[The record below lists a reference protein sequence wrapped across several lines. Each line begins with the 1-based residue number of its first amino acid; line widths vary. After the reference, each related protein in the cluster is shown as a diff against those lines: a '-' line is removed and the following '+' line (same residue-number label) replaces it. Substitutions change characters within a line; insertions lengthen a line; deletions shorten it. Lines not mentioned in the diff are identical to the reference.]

1 MKKIIVLFSLLIA
14 FSCEDKDEAEETSSL
29 VGTWEMSNL
38 GEYANADCSGTID
51 YSEWAVASA
60 FKMLVTMELTS
71 DGKGTYSVSA
81 FGETQDMSVTWDES
95 KSQIC
100 LMGEGCVTYNTYYD
114 SKNTISYLTFD
125 TQDEAL
131 CVDDNDE
138 ETSHTDQSSCEY
150 AGNNWEE
157 AVCTQMEFTKE

>member
-1 MKKIIVLFSLLIA
+1 MKKMIMLFSLLIA
-14 FSCEDKDEAEETSSL
+14 FSCEDKNEDKDDAEGTNSL

-38 GEYANADCSGTID
+38 GEYVNADCSGTID
-51 YSEWAVASA
+51 YSEWAMASA
-60 FKMLVTMELTS
+60 FGMKVTMEFTS
-71 DGKGTYSVSA
+71 DGTGTYSISA
-81 FGETQDMSVTWDES
+81 LGETEDVPLTWDES

-100 LMGEGCVTYNTYYD
+100 LMGEGCLTYKVND
-114 SKNTISYLTFD
+114 NKFTID
-125 TQDEAL
+125 IQDEAL

-138 ETSHTDQSSCEY
+138 ETSHTDQSSCEA

>member
-1 MKKIIVLFSLLIA
+1 MKKIIVLFLLLIA
-14 FSCEDKDEAEETSSL
+14 FSCEDKKDEISSL
-29 VGTWEMSNL
+29 IGTWEVSNL
-38 GEYANADCSGTID
+38 GEYENANCSGALD
-51 YSEWAVASA
+51 YTGWAFAQ
-60 FKMLVTMELTS
+60 
-71 DGKGTYSVSA
+71 A
-81 FGETQDMSVTWDES
+81 FGFKVTIVIKEDGTGTMTMTFGDEKEETPLTWDES

-100 LMGEGCVTYNTYYD
+100 LMGVECLTYKVND
-114 SKNTISYLTFD
+114 NKFTID

-138 ETSHTDQSSCEY
+138 ETSHTDQSSCEA

>member
-1 MKKIIVLFSLLIA
+1 MKKMIMLFSLLLA
-14 FSCEDKDEAEETSSL
+14 FSCEDIDDAEGTNSL
-29 VGTWEMSNL
+29 VGNWEMSNL

-81 FGETQDMSVTWDES
+81 LGETEDVPLTWDES

-100 LMGEGCVTYNTYYD
+100 LMGVECHTYKVND
-114 SKNTISYLTFD
+114 NKFTID
-125 TQDEAL
+125 TLDEAL

-138 ETSHTDQSSCEY
+138 ETSHTDQSSCEA

>member
-1 MKKIIVLFSLLIA
+1 MKKIIVLFLLLIA
-14 FSCEDKDEAEETSSL
+14 FSCEDKKDEISSL
-29 VGTWEMSNL
+29 IGTWEVSNL
-38 GEYANADCSGTID
+38 GEYENANCSGALD
-51 YSEWAVASA
+51 YTGWAFAQ
-60 FKMLVTMELTS
+60 
-71 DGKGTYSVSA
+71 A
-81 FGETQDMSVTWDES
+81 FGVKVTIVIKEDGTGTMTMTFGDEKEETPLTWDES

-100 LMGEGCVTYNTYYD
+100 LMGVECLTYKVND
-114 SKNTISYLTFD
+114 NKFTID

-138 ETSHTDQSSCEY
+138 ETSHTDQSSCEA

>member
-1 MKKIIVLFSLLIA
+1 MLFSLLLA
-14 FSCEDKDEAEETSSL
+14 FSCEDIDDAEGTNSL
-29 VGTWEMSNL
+29 VGNWEMSNL

-51 YSEWAVASA
+51 YSGWAIASA
-60 FKMLVTMELTS
+60 FGMKVTMEFTS
-71 DGKGTYSVSA
+71 DGTGTYSVSA
-81 FGETQDMSVTWDES
+81 LGETEDVPLTWDES

-100 LMGEGCVTYNTYYD
+100 LMGVECHTYKVND
-114 SKNTISYLTFD
+114 NKFTID
-125 TQDEAL
+125 TLDEAL

-138 ETSHTDQSSCEY
+138 ETSHTDQSSCEA

>member
-1 MKKIIVLFSLLIA
+1 MLFSLLLA
-14 FSCEDKDEAEETSSL
+14 FSCEDIDDAEGTNSL
-29 VGTWEMSNL
+29 VGNWEMSNL

-51 YSEWAVASA
+51 YSGWAMASA
-60 FKMLVTMELTS
+60 FGMKVTMEFTS
-71 DGKGTYSVSA
+71 DGTGTYSVSA
-81 FGETQDMSVTWDES
+81 LGETEDVPLTWDES

-100 LMGEGCVTYNTYYD
+100 LMGVECHTYKVND
-114 SKNTISYLTFD
+114 NKFTID
-125 TQDEAL
+125 TLDEAL

-138 ETSHTDQSSCEY
+138 ETSHTDQSSCEA

>member
-51 YSEWAVASA
+51 YSEWAMASA
-60 FKMLVTMELTS
+60 FGMKATMKLTS

-100 LMGEGCVTYNTYYD
+100 LMGVECLTYKVND
-114 SKNTISYLTFD
+114 NKFTID

-138 ETSHTDQSSCEY
+138 ETSHTDQSSCEA

>member
-1 MKKIIVLFSLLIA
+1 MKKIIVLFSLLLA
-14 FSCEDKDEAEETSSL
+14 FSCEDLNIAGKNSI
-29 VGTWEMSNL
+29 VGNWELKNL

-100 LMGEGCVTYNTYYD
+100 LMDEGCVTYKVSYD
-114 SKNTISYLTFD
+114 GTLSYLTFD
-125 TQDEAL
+125 TQDEAR

-138 ETSHTDQSSCEY
+138 ETIDTDQSSCAV
-150 AGNNWEE
+150 AGNKWEE

>member
-1 MKKIIVLFSLLIA
+1 MIMLFSLLLA
-14 FSCEDKDEAEETSSL
+14 FSCEDIDDAEGTNSL
-29 VGTWEMSNL
+29 VGNWEMSNL

-51 YSEWAVASA
+51 YSGWAMASA
-60 FKMLVTMELTS
+60 FGMKVTMEFTS
-71 DGKGTYSVSA
+71 DGTGTYSVSA
-81 FGETQDMSVTWDES
+81 LGETEDVPLTWDES

-100 LMGEGCVTYNTYYD
+100 LMGVECHTYKVND
-114 SKNTISYLTFD
+114 NKFTID
-125 TQDEAL
+125 TLDEAL

-138 ETSHTDQSSCEY
+138 ETSHTDQSSCEA

>member
-1 MKKIIVLFSLLIA
+1 MIMLFSLLLA
-14 FSCEDKDEAEETSSL
+14 FSCEDLDDAEGINSL

-38 GEYANADCSGTID
+38 GKYANADCSGTID
-51 YSEWAVASA
+51 YSEWA
-60 FKMLVTMELTS
+60 LVTAFGIKTTMEFTS

-81 FGETQDMSVTWDES
+81 FGETQDITVTWDES

-100 LMGEGCVTYNTYYD
+100 LMGVECHTYKVND
-114 SKNTISYLTFD
+114 NKFTID

-138 ETSHTDQSSCEY
+138 ETSHTDQSSCEA

>member
-1 MKKIIVLFSLLIA
+1 MKKMIMLFSLLLA
-14 FSCEDKDEAEETSSL
+14 FSCEDIDDAEGTNSL
-29 VGTWEMSNL
+29 VGNWEMSNL

-51 YSEWAVASA
+51 YSGWAMASA
-60 FKMLVTMELTS
+60 FGMKVTMEFTS
-71 DGKGTYSVSA
+71 DGTGTYSVSA
-81 FGETQDMSVTWDES
+81 LGETEDVPLTWDES

-100 LMGEGCVTYNTYYD
+100 LMGVECHTYKVND
-114 SKNTISYLTFD
+114 NKFTID
-125 TQDEAL
+125 TLDEAL

-138 ETSHTDQSSCEY
+138 ETSHTDQSSCEA

>member
-1 MKKIIVLFSLLIA
+1 MKKMIMLFSLLLA
-14 FSCEDKDEAEETSSL
+14 FSCEDIDDAEGTNSL
-29 VGTWEMSNL
+29 VGNWEMSNL

-51 YSEWAVASA
+51 YSGWAMASA
-60 FKMLVTMELTS
+60 FGMKVTMEFTS
-71 DGKGTYSVSA
+71 DGTGTYSISA
-81 FGETQDMSVTWDES
+81 LGETEDVPLTWDES

-100 LMGEGCVTYNTYYD
+100 LMGVECHTYKVND
-114 SKNTISYLTFD
+114 NKFTID
-125 TQDEAL
+125 TLDEAL

-138 ETSHTDQSSCEY
+138 ETSHTDQSSCEA

>member
-14 FSCEDKDEAEETSSL
+14 FSCEDLNIAGHNSIA
-29 VGTWEMSNL
+29 GNWELKNL

-100 LMGEGCVTYNTYYD
+100 LMGVECLTYKVND
-114 SKNTISYLTFD
+114 NKFTID

-138 ETSHTDQSSCEY
+138 ETSHTDQSSCES